1 MLQSKNKVK
10 KLTSFIFLSF
20 IGPFILTFFIAVFVL
35 LMQFIW
41 LYVDEMLGKGI
52 EWYVIAEL
60 LLYSS
65 ANVVPLA
72 LPLSVLLASLMTFG
86 NLGEH
91 FELVSFKAAGIS
103 LQRVMRPLIIFV
115 IFISISAFCF
125 SNYIMPVANLKF
137 FSLLHDIRSKK
148 PAVNIKP
155 GVFYKE
161 IDGYVLRVMSKTK
174 LEDGTE
180 MLKDVMI
187 YNHTSGNGNRNLTV
201 ADSAIMSVSED
212 ETYFSIKLFHGT
224 DYQDQ
229 NENTTSKSYPLS
241 RFSFEENEMRISL
254 TGFGFNRTDE
264 DAFKHDYRLFNL
276 EQLED
281 KTDTLKKENNRTL
294 EGFTYLINHSYMFN
308 DSIYKVMKVDS
319 LPILSKDDI
328 LKNITKDE
336 LNQVYAMAINNARTS
351 KGRSGAAATE
361 TVIRLRDIARM
372 KIEWHRKFSFSL
384 ACLVMFLIGAPLG
397 AIVKKGGLG
406 MPVVISVIFFLFFWV
421 VSIIGE
427 DMVKEM
433 VILPY
438 QGMWMSTAVLL
449 PLGLFFTYKATTDSA
464 MFDFNA
470 YKLFF
475 AKIFKKKNS

>member
-1 MLQSKNKVK
+1 
-10 KLTSFIFLSF
+10 
-20 IGPFILTFFIAVFVL
+20 
-35 LMQFIW
+35 MQFIW

-115 IFISISAFCF
+115 LLICLSAFLF

-161 IDGYVLRVMSKTK
+161 IDGYVLRVMDKEE
-174 LEDGTE
+174 LENGTE

-187 YNHTSGNGNRNLTV
+187 YNHTQSNGNRNLTV
-201 ADSAIMSVSED
+201 ADSAIMSISED
-212 ETYFSIKLFHGT
+212 QTYFSIRLFHGT

-229 NENTTSKSYPLS
+229 AETTTNKSYPLS

-254 TGFGFNRTDE
+254 TGFEFNRTDE

-276 EQLED
+276 KQLEV
-281 KTDTLKKENNRTL
+281 KSDTLKVQYDHAVSS
-294 EGFTYLINHSYMFN
+294 FTYLIKQAYMFN
-308 DSIYKVMKVDS
+308 DSIFNRMKTDTLVEANTQLLSVEENMKKVER
-319 LPILSKDDI
+319 
-328 LKNITKDE
+328 DE
-336 LNQVYAMAINNARTS
+336 LNQIYSIAINNARTN
-351 KGRSGAAATE
+351 KGRSSAAASE
-361 TVIRLRDIARM
+361 TLIKKRDLARM
-372 KIEWHRKFSFSL
+372 AIEWHRKYSFSF
-384 ACLVMFLIGAPLG
+384 ACLV
-397 AIVKKGGLG
+397 
-406 MPVVISVIFFLFFWV
+406 PVWISVRLRHC
-421 VSIIGE
+421 
-427 DMVKEM
+427 
-433 VILPY
+433 
-438 QGMWMSTAVLL
+438 T
-449 PLGLFFTYKATTDSA
+449 SA
-464 MFDFNA
+464 MMVLWISIPA
-470 YKLFF
+470 AASAARPVLRPAPTTQSTLIPKAAQLPS
-475 AKIFKKKNS
+475 AATARTGLRLA